1 MSPML
6 TLAPL
11 QGTFP
16 APASILSRLFWSWSP
31 WGQNWLRHSW
41 LYWRGYYP
49 LFCHCRILIL
59 KCCFSFEI
67 RGINLNFYFWF
78 PDNLAKIHSLVPYLL
93 STSSDLENF
102 HVFTPIHFDLLHFS
116 FHFPSIFFSS
126 PKTHRAK
133 KTTRLL
139 FHCFWLGLTGDAN
152 MFWCWCYF
160 CVWTN
165 CLLLYVVSGSQ
176 NSRELCLF
184 SRPLR
189 RRTWHLADTQ

>member
-1 MSPML
+1 M
-6 TLAPL
+6 
-11 QGTFP
+11 
-16 APASILSRLFWSWSP
+16 
-31 WGQNWLRHSW
+31 
-41 LYWRGYYP
+41 
-49 LFCHCRILIL
+49 
-59 KCCFSFEI
+59 
-67 RGINLNFYFWF
+67 NFYFWF
-78 PDNLAKIHSLVPYLL
+78 PASLTKIHSLVPYLHF
-93 STSSDLENF
+93 TSSDLENF

-139 FHCFWLGLTGDAN
+139 FHCFWPGLTGDAN